1 MDFILSSF
9 TPDIVLN
16 IVYSSYIEDY
26 LIYFAL
32 LLSGYIAI
40 TYFLGYLIGKI
51 PYINKVFN
59 FKKILSFFI
68 ILPFVIILVKIIL
81 NLDSSNIFL
90 EKFLFIT
97 IFLSLSTLLFIYAG
111 TKGLLQNNYG
121 LIRLCIDYIFAINI
135 IILSSLYYYKTQANN
150 NINMVTKLIKNDILK
165 KIKYLQDTDDT
176 DYILAKLIVNYY
188 VQSINNYTDKLK
200 KKEKKI
206 INNFN
211 TKIIDYDK
219 RYTELSE
226 KITTSNQ
233 LISDLES
240 TYKNKIKIVDKEI
253 DEEKLRLKAIY
264 EEWKNNVKSNI
275 NNLDKLSK
283 KYKFE
288 IEALENNKDLITHL
302 QNELKLIER
311 KNSQLNI
318 KLLEVNNLISKNH
331 NDIESKNKL
340 LKELSDNVKKN
351 KIDINSINT
360 ISSKNTI
367 NINAQTKEIDKIKTI
382 QVQLNKNKTS
392 LDLIKVKIDTANK
405 IIKKKENKNLIK
417 EDNSS
422 TVKKSL

>member
-26 LIYFAL
+26 LICFAL

>member
-318 KLLEVNNLISKNH
+318 KLLKVNNLISKNH

>member
-1 MDFILSSF
+1 MDFISSFF

-26 LIYFAL
+26 LICFAL

-111 TKGLLQNNYG
+111 TKGLSQNNYG
-121 LIRLCIDYIFAINI
+121 LIRLCIDYTFAINI

-150 NINMVTKLIKNDILK
+150 NINRVTKSIKNNILK
-165 KIKYLQDTDDT
+165 EIKYLQATNDT
-176 DYILAKLIVNYY
+176 DYILAKSIVNYY
-188 VQSINNYTDKLK
+188 VQSINNYTDRLE

-211 TKIIDYDK
+211 ATITDYNNK
-219 RYTELSE
+219 YIELSE

-233 LISDLES
+233 LITDLEL

-302 QNELKLIER
+302 QNELKSIER

-318 KLLEVNNLISKNH
+318 KLLKVNDLISKNH

-340 LKELSDNVKKN
+340 LKKLSDNVKKN
-351 KIDINSINT
+351 KIDINSINA

-367 NINAQTKEIDKIKTI
+367 NINAQTKKIDKIKTI
-382 QVQLNKNKTS
+382 QVQLNKNKAS

-417 EDNSS
+417 EDNNS

>member
-165 KIKYLQDTDDT
+165 KINYLQDTDDT

>member
-1 MDFILSSF
+1 M
-9 TPDIVLN
+9 
-16 IVYSSYIEDY
+16 
-26 LIYFAL
+26 
-32 LLSGYIAI
+32 
-40 TYFLGYLIGKI
+40 
-51 PYINKVFN
+51 
-59 FKKILSFFI
+59 
-68 ILPFVIILVKIIL
+68 
-81 NLDSSNIFL
+81 
-90 EKFLFIT
+90 
-97 IFLSLSTLLFIYAG
+97 
-111 TKGLLQNNYG
+111 
-121 LIRLCIDYIFAINI
+121 
-135 IILSSLYYYKTQANN
+135 
-150 NINMVTKLIKNDILK
+150 
-165 KIKYLQDTDDT
+165 
-176 DYILAKLIVNYY
+176 
-188 VQSINNYTDKLK
+188 
-200 KKEKKI
+200 
-206 INNFN
+206 
-211 TKIIDYDK
+211 
-219 RYTELSE
+219 
-226 KITTSNQ
+226 
-233 LISDLES
+233 ISDLES

>member
-68 ILPFVIILVKIIL
+68 ILPFVIILVKIKL

>member
-1 MDFILSSF
+1 MDFISSFF

-26 LIYFAL
+26 LICFAL

-111 TKGLLQNNYG
+111 TKGLSQNNYG
-121 LIRLCIDYIFAINI
+121 LIRLCIDYTFAINI

-150 NINMVTKLIKNDILK
+150 NINRVTKSIKNNILK
-165 KIKYLQDTDDT
+165 EIKYLQATNDT
-176 DYILAKLIVNYY
+176 DYILAKSIVNYY
-188 VQSINNYTDKLK
+188 VQSINNYTDRLE

-211 TKIIDYDK
+211 ATITDYDNK
-219 RYTELSE
+219 YIELSE

-233 LISDLES
+233 LITDLEL

-302 QNELKLIER
+302 QNELKSIER

-318 KLLEVNNLISKNH
+318 KLLKVNDLISKNH

-340 LKELSDNVKKN
+340 LKKLSDNVKKN
-351 KIDINSINT
+351 KIDINSINA

-367 NINAQTKEIDKIKTI
+367 NINAQTKKIDKIKTI
-382 QVQLNKNKTS
+382 QVQLNKNKAS

-417 EDNSS
+417 EDNNS

>member
-1 MDFILSSF
+1 MDFISSSF

-26 LIYFAL
+26 LICFAL

-111 TKGLLQNNYG
+111 TKGLSQNNYG
-121 LIRLCIDYIFAINI
+121 LIRLCIDYTFAINI

-150 NINMVTKLIKNDILK
+150 NINRVTKSIKNDILK
-165 KIKYLQDTDDT
+165 EIKYLQATNDT
-176 DYILAKLIVNYY
+176 DYILTKSIVNYY
-188 VQSINNYTDKLK
+188 VQSINNYTDRLE

-211 TKIIDYDK
+211 ATITDYDNK
-219 RYTELSE
+219 YIELSE

-233 LISDLES
+233 LITDLEL

-302 QNELKLIER
+302 QNELKSIER

-318 KLLEVNNLISKNH
+318 KLLKVNDLISKNH

-340 LKELSDNVKKN
+340 LKKLSDNVKKN
-351 KIDINSINT
+351 KIDINAINA

-367 NINAQTKEIDKIKTI
+367 NINAQTKKIDKIKTI

-417 EDNSS
+417 EDNNS